1 MFCRTYDTAITAANF
16 LRLAAEQ
23 GLVTS
28 SQLAQHF
35 NVSFT
40 TVANW
45 RRGVKAPSIDK
56 IVEFCGEFG
65 YSYDE
70 VIGSHEYEW

>member
-1 MFCRTYDTAITAANF
+1 MLYRAYDTAVTAANF

-23 GLVTS
+23 GIVTS
-28 SQLAQHF
+28 GQLAQHF
-35 NVSFT
+35 GVSLT
-40 TVANW
+40 TVSNW
-45 RRGVKAPSIDK
+45 RKGTKAPSIDK

-65 YSYDE
+65 YSYDD